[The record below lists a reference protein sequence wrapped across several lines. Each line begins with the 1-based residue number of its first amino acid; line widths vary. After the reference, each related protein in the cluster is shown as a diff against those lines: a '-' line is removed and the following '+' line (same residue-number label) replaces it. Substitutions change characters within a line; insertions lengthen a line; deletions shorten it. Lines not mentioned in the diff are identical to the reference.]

1 MYFPLRQ
8 SADTI
13 LANKYKQYNKLRV
26 ALLNPTATPDIRKRS
41 SPDFAPSPSSP
52 KRRKLSQPQHP
63 AIIHPYDSPISVH
76 RTPSLQRTCIGPT
89 PQKDGRV
96 LGLFDL
102 LSPES
107 KDGNTPSKK
116 KSFGSARTNTLFTP
130 PKPVATASS
139 EVNGENPGDGKLSEP
154 LKSGSNH
161 GPYLTP
167 LTRQSVGHR
176 TPGTKSGVSKLR
188 FDVTPAFLR
197 RDSQGARNVTT
208 TRRKG
213 DTDEIEELSW
223 SPVAVRKRPRPIGR
237 SLSALVSGLR
247 ALEDEKLDEEM
258 ELMRELEQEVSVE
271 HKTQPSKLR
280 DPNVAVE
287 DSQTADMPLGPDGA
301 GSSED
306 DSRGSPIEGKEKDG
320 KPLKVWKKKGQK
332 RSTRKSNMKPAT
344 AKWKPEPQWK
354 APTDAKNVDEVALI
368 PETQFSGYA
377 AACEATASMD
387 EGDGLEYLP
396 DGDDRADGHGNGENR
411 IPLKSLKDKENANC
425 NIGQGAF
432 KEAPKKKKIN
442 PLAHANFR
450 SLKIKNKQSKAKGGG
465 RYGRKRR

>member
-1 MYFPLRQ
+1 M
-8 SADTI
+8 
-13 LANKYKQYNKLRV
+13 
-26 ALLNPTATPDIRKRS
+26 
-41 SPDFAPSPSSP
+41 
-52 KRRKLSQPQHP
+52 
-63 AIIHPYDSPISVH
+63 
-76 RTPSLQRTCIGPT
+76 
-89 PQKDGRV
+89 
-96 LGLFDL
+96 
-102 LSPES
+102 
-107 KDGNTPSKK
+107 
-116 KSFGSARTNTLFTP
+116 
-130 PKPVATASS
+130 
-139 EVNGENPGDGKLSEP
+139 DGKPSE
-154 LKSGSNH
+154 LLRSGSNH

-167 LTRQSVGHR
+167 LTRRSVDHR

-208 TRRKG
+208 IRRKG
-213 DTDEIEELSW
+213 DTSEIEELSW

-271 HKTQPSKLR
+271 HKTQPSKIR
-280 DPNVAVE
+280 DSNVAVE

-301 GSSED
+301 RSSED
-306 DSRGSPIEGKEKDG
+306 DSRGSPTEGKEKDG
-320 KPLKVWKKKGQK
+320 RPLKIWKKKGQK

-354 APTDAKNVDEVALI
+354 APSDPKIVDEVALI

-396 DGDDRADGHGNGENR
+396 DGDDRADGDETGENR
-411 IPLKSLKDKENANC
+411 IPSKSLKDKENANC
-425 NIGQGAF
+425 NIGQDAF
-432 KEAPKKKKIN
+432 KDAPKKKKKKKIN

-450 SLKIKNKQSKAKGGG
+450 ALKIKNKQSKAKGGG

>member
-1 MYFPLRQ
+1 MYSPVQR
-8 SADTI
+8 STDTI
-13 LANKYKQYNKLRV
+13 LANKYKQYSKLRV
-26 ALLNPTATPDIRKRS
+26 ALSDPTPTPDIRKRS
-41 SPDFAPSPSSP
+41 SPKVDPRLSTP
-52 KRRKLSQPQHP
+52 KRRKISQPPHP
-63 AIIHPYDSPISVH
+63 AILDPCDSPGSVH
-76 RTPSLQRTCIGPT
+76 RALSLQRTFIGPT

-116 KSFGSARTNTLFTP
+116 KSFGVTSIDTLITP
-130 PKPVATASS
+130 SKPVGSGSS
-139 EVNGENPGDGKLSEP
+139 EVNGENPANGKPSEP
-154 LKSGSNH
+154 LRSDSKH

-167 LTRQSVGHR
+167 LTRQGFDQR

-208 TRRKG
+208 THKKG
-213 DTDEIEELSW
+213 NIDETEELSW
-223 SPVAVRKRPRPIGR
+223 SPVAVRRRPRPIGR
-237 SLSALVSGLR
+237 SLSVLVSGLR

-258 ELMRELEQEVSVE
+258 ELMRELEQEDSVK
-271 HKTQPSKLR
+271 HKTQPSSFR
-280 DPNVAVE
+280 DPSVTVE
-287 DSQTADMPLGPDGA
+287 DSQTVDMPLGPDGA

-306 DSRGSPIEGKEKDG
+306 DSRGSPIKGKEKDG

-332 RSTRKSNMKPAT
+332 RSTRKVNMKPTT
-344 AKWKPEPQWK
+344 ARWKPEPQWN
-354 APTDAKNVDEVALI
+354 APIDPNDVDEVALV
-368 PETQFSGYA
+368 PETQFPDHA
-377 AACEATASMD
+377 AACEATPSTD

-396 DGDDRADGHGNGENR
+396 DVDDRAEGDENGENG
-411 IPLKSLKDKENANC
+411 ITLKSLKDKDNSSC
-425 NIGQGAF
+425 KIGKAAF
-432 KEAPKKKKIN
+432 NDAPKKKKTN

-450 SLKIKNKQSKAKGGG
+450 ALKIKNKQSKAKGGG

>member
-1 MYFPLRQ
+1 MQQ
-8 SADTI
+8 STDTI

-26 ALLNPTATPDIRKRS
+26 ALLNPTATPDIKKR
-41 SPDFAPSPSSP
+41 SSP

-63 AIIHPYDSPISVH
+63 AIIDPYDSPRSVH

-116 KSFGSARTNTLFTP
+116 KSFGTARINTLFTP
-130 PKPVATASS
+130 PKPVATGSS
-139 EVNGENPGDGKLSEP
+139 EVNGETPVDGKPSEP
-154 LKSGSNH
+154 LRSGSNH

-167 LTRQSVGHR
+167 LTRQSVDHR

-208 TRRKG
+208 TRRRG
-213 DTDEIEELSW
+213 DTGEIEELSW

-258 ELMRELEQEVSVE
+258 ELMRELEQEDSVE
-271 HKTQPSKLR
+271 RKTQPSKFR

-306 DSRGSPIEGKEKDG
+306 DSRGSPIEGKGKDG

-344 AKWKPEPQWK
+344 GKWKPEPQWK

-387 EGDGLEYLP
+387 EGDGLEYPP
-396 DGDDRADGHGNGENR
+396 DGDDRADGHETGENR

-450 SLKIKNKQSKAKGGG
+450 ALKIKNKQSKAKGGG